1 MALNGIDNIG
11 FIEYLKY
18 VVKEDAIGFSWHD
31 LNTSKNRRIHRLYCN
46 IIDN

>member
-18 VVKEDAIGFSWHD
+18 VVKEDAIGFS
-31 LNTSKNRRIHRLYCN
+31 
-46 IIDN
+46 